1 MTGQPGNPEVVQ
13 AEFSAAKQAFERGD
27 YRKSVNYLEKAS
39 ALVNLNSQ
47 LGGDIQTWLVTAYE
61 AAGQR
66 EEAIALCRAL
76 TRHPDLQT
84 RKEGKRILYILEAPK
99 LQSRPEWLTQ
109 IPDLGSLTDNDT
121 KDRLG
126 SRSAP
131 TKQRTTADD
140 KLKLKLEPV
149 DLNQVNTEDNRF
161 IWVALLAILVVL
173 ASLFW
178 LA

>member
-1 MTGQPGNPEVVQ
+1 MTEQSGNSDIIQ
-13 AEFSAAKQAFERGD
+13 AEFSAGKQAFERGD

-39 ALVNLNSQ
+39 ALVNLNSK
-47 LGGDIQTWLVTAYE
+47 LGGDIQIWLVTAYE

-66 EEAIALCRAL
+66 QEAIALCRDL
-76 TRHPDLQT
+76 TRHPDLTT

-109 IPDLGSLTDNDT
+109 IPDLGNLSDNDS
-121 KDRLG
+121 KERLG
-126 SRSAP
+126 ARTAP
-131 TKQRTTADD
+131 VKQTLADD
-140 KLKLKLEPV
+140 KLKLKIEPV

-161 IWVALLAILVVL
+161 VWVALFAALVVL
-173 ASLFW
+173 LGLFW